1 MAPTAPAVGND
12 YDTIMAATVVAGA
25 PTPQPVAPTPAPS
38 REDEGDWTDGPA
50 GFCDGDK
57 AELGETASREECI
70 GACDEAGYEAM
81 TWDTIGGACYCFMEE
96 SCDGT
101 CIDESGVDDCW
112 CGETDDGFDPEA
124 MSESECAVAGCHYFG
139 SPHHWCEC
147 GEKKNC
153 ASVGGEWQ
161 CEFFGPMAFK
171 GFPPPEMCGGY
182 DDCTPGY
189 GAIECRDDGRL
200 WAAYDCASCDD
211 CATTH
216 DLTAE
221 TGGRV
226 TCDPTTDT
234 YYIDEDLDGNV
245 DHEAPFQPHCS
256 YDDCGGEECDI
267 KTSGDRSS
275 SPSGT
280 TNHGAGNGW
289 CYSDRDEDIG
299 CAASPADC
307 WERCS
312 DGYGDDLVAIDW
324 WDDGDCY
331 CQNDCQCMLGV
342 GDDEGYLITRDSR
355 VGALPHECGTDEDED
370 EDSPSFLVTGDLT
383 FEGMTY
389 EAARDNTDVFVAA
402 VADLCGVAASA
413 VTVEIS
419 EARRRRLAE
428 GIVVTYT
435 VGVATANEAQAV
447 TSAISS
453 SSTADVDAA
462 ISKAATD
469 AGVDEDFDGVTTTN
483 VGTPTTTA
491 SGDDGS
497 SGGNGGA
504 DAASAGIIGG
514 AVAGVAVLA
523 AIGAGAFLFMRSQGG
538 AEPPMVEVLEMA
550 PAPVPRKDQLY
561 AAAVPVASAPPI
573 MPPPP
578 PTGGNF
584 CSACG
589 APIQGSFCSQCGARA

>member
-50 GFCDGDK
+50 GFCDGDAIAK
-57 AELGETASREECI
+57 AEAELGETASREECI

-81 TWDTIGGACYCFMEE
+81 TWDTIGGACYCFMEDWYDCVLE
-96 SCDGT
+96 YEYYAEDT
-101 CIDESGVDDCW
+101 EDWCW

-124 MSESECAVAGCHYFG
+124 MSESECAAAGCHYFG

-245 DHEAPFQPHCS
+245 DHEPPIRYGCS
-256 YDDCGGEECDI
+256 YDDCGGKECDI

-289 CYSDRDEDIG
+289 CYSDLDSGIG
-299 CAASPADC
+299 CAASPGDC

-331 CQNDCQCMLGV
+331 CQNDCQCMLG
-342 GDDEGYLITRDSR
+342 
-355 VGALPHECGTDEDED
+355 
-370 EDSPSFLVTGDLT
+370 F
-383 FEGMTY
+383 
-389 EAARDNTDVFVAA
+389 
-402 VADLCGVAASA
+402 
-413 VTVEIS
+413 
-419 EARRRRLAE
+419 
-428 GIVVTYT
+428 
-435 VGVATANEAQAV
+435 
-447 TSAISS
+447 
-453 SSTADVDAA
+453 
-462 ISKAATD
+462 
-469 AGVDEDFDGVTTTN
+469 
-483 VGTPTTTA
+483 
-491 SGDDGS
+491 
-497 SGGNGGA
+497 
-504 DAASAGIIGG
+504 
-514 AVAGVAVLA
+514 
-523 AIGAGAFLFMRSQGG
+523 
-538 AEPPMVEVLEMA
+538 
-550 PAPVPRKDQLY
+550 
-561 AAAVPVASAPPI
+561 
-573 MPPPP
+573 
-578 PTGGNF
+578 
-584 CSACG
+584 
-589 APIQGSFCSQCGARA
+589 